1 MRKVIQITS
10 ILLMTIA
17 WPIGYLL
24 GLKSVQVSR
33 IVQILVPLI
42 CICGVVATSRLPI
55 KGFPKVIYLYL
66 IISLVYVLIAEPDK
80 PKALFHYL
88 SYVTVIWVCFCYL
101 NKAGDGSFILK
112 VTFWAMLLTGLL
124 TVVAEYIKPSH
135 NPWPDRLAMSWAN
148 PVWISHLAVFS
159 IISVI
164 VLEFFRSKSAGI
176 AGKREKTL
184 LSNVIKATLCLVIIG
199 GNLLLMYRGTSV
211 GAALFLVMTLII
223 FLLQKGKQRLKYAI
237 LLVAIFFILFYGGY
251 INNVIYKYK
260 YRIFDQRNY
269 ETRLNTYF
277 MTMDFVKDNLWFGL
291 GWTDSRFLDLRESYN
306 YRSEAGWAIM
316 LLEMGLIRLFLLVSL
331 FVYILAKYVKRKEGN
346 ADIYQMTAAL
356 SFAGLVA
363 NGYEALYVSLSGPF
377 PYVLMILWG
386 QLYLHTRKRG
396 AR

>member
-1 MRKVIQITS
+1 MRKVIQVTS
-10 ILLMTIA
+10 ILLMTVA

-164 VLEFFRSKSAGI
+164 VLGFFRSKSTGI

-184 LSNVIKATLCLVIIG
+184 LSNVCHP
-199 GNLLLMYRGTSV
+199 
-211 GAALFLVMTLII
+211 
-223 FLLQKGKQRLKYAI
+223 
-237 LLVAIFFILFYGGY
+237 
-251 INNVIYKYK
+251 
-260 YRIFDQRNY
+260 
-269 ETRLNTYF
+269 
-277 MTMDFVKDNLWFGL
+277 
-291 GWTDSRFLDLRESYN
+291 
-306 YRSEAGWAIM
+306 RS
-316 LLEMGLIRLFLLVSL
+316 F
-331 FVYILAKYVKRKEGN
+331 
-346 ADIYQMTAAL
+346 
-356 SFAGLVA
+356 
-363 NGYEALYVSLSGPF
+363 
-377 PYVLMILWG
+377 
-386 QLYLHTRKRG
+386 
-396 AR
+396 